1 MTESF
6 VDTDVIVRLLSG
18 DDPAKQAAA
27 QRLFEDV
34 ANGDL
39 VVTAP
44 DTAIADAVYVL
55 ASPNLYRLPRARI
68 SGLLLPLVRLTGFRL
83 ANRRVL
89 LRALD
94 LYGSTNLGFGDAVI
108 VASMELTGAKTVY
121 SFDRHFDRVPGIV
134 REEPPAAASGNDV
147 DGA

>member
-1 MTESF
+1 MTEPF

-34 ANGDL
+34 ASGAL

-44 DTAIADAVYVL
+44 DTVIADVVYVL
-55 ASPNLYRLPRARI
+55 ASPHLYRLPRARV
-68 SGLLLPLVRLTGFRL
+68 SGLLTPLVRLPGFRL
-83 ANRRVL
+83 ANRRAL

-108 VASMELTGAKTVY
+108 VASMELTGAQTVY
-121 SFDRHFDRVPGIV
+121 SFDRHFDRIPGIV
-134 REEPPAAASGNDV
+134 RVEPPPATGNDV